1 MQVGILKPKEKI
13 QLVNL
18 SCQGQNQ
25 AKSPETEKAEKRHE
39 LRLDHKFKDETIQ
52 PNSPYS
58 LQMGH
63 VWFSVFCSS
72 YHSLVIHLP
81 RFIQLQYQSRFY
93 RCFGFGPMT

>member
-1 MQVGILKPKEKI
+1 MQVAVLKSKDKI

-39 LRLDHKFKDETIQ
+39 LGLDHEFKDETIQ

-58 LQMGH
+58 LQMEH
-63 VWFSVFCSS
+63 VWFSVFCNS
-72 YHSLVIHLP
+72 YHSLIIHLP
-81 RFIQLQYQSRFY
+81 RFIQLQYQSGFCG
-93 RCFGFGPMT
+93 CFGFGPMT